1 MKIIL
6 WLIII
11 GLALLC
17 LSFQA
22 VSAPPIDF
30 TGMVAGSSGTNILY
44 VNVGQSNIPGISG
57 GIQVLLSIPVS
68 QYVLN
73 SLVNRQLDFAYL
85 GRDITGKI
93 VSSAYYNGIPLEDLQ
108 YYRNYPY
115 PYFYPGF
122 YGNNYYGSYGYGY

>member
-6 WLIII
+6 WPMVISLV
-11 GLALLC
+11 LFY

-30 TGMVAGSSGTNILY
+30 TGTVAGSSGTNILY
-44 VNVGQSNIPGISG
+44 VNVGQSSIPGMAG
-57 GIQVLLSIPVS
+57 GIQVLLPNPVS

-73 SLVNRQLDFAYL
+73 SLVYRQLDFAYL

-93 VSSAYYNGIPLEDLQ
+93 VSSAYYNGIPLENLQ

-122 YGNNYYGSYGYGY
+122 YGYNYYGSYGYGY